1 MAIDS
6 DDPISLPAPPPPRP
20 AARRKAIE
28 TAMRRFDGIEE
39 AASGKAGKPPAR
51 TGWATMHRR
60 PFGALV
66 TAAVVAVV
74 SVPVALIVLR
84 DQAPSVSQEV
94 VPDQIQAERIAPDCI
109 GDACP
114 DRVESPPMPV
124 PASPGDT
131 EAPEA
136 AREKETQPSIGVAI
150 RGQAEPGAELEDRVA
165 ANAEPAPMAAAA
177 PPAPPPPPPPPP
189 PAGPQKPDQ
198 FAEESG
204 QNIVVTGSRIS
215 SADMAKQRSARAPS
229 ERVAELASPVV
240 SPEAYGQFL
249 SRLQAGL
256 TNNNQNAVVG
266 LIGFP
271 LRVKRG
277 GSRVIYRSSGDVLRD
292 FDEIFTPEVRASV
305 LNLRADTLIS
315 RDGGRQAG
323 NRRIWFGPS
332 CAGKSCDPGSPVRIR
347 EVVP

>member
-1 MAIDS
+1 M
-6 DDPISLPAPPPPRP
+6 PI
-20 AARRKAIE
+20 
-28 TAMRRFDGIEE
+28 
-39 AASGKAGKPPAR
+39 
-51 TGWATMHRR
+51 
-60 PFGALV
+60 
-66 TAAVVAVV
+66 
-74 SVPVALIVLR
+74 
-84 DQAPSVSQEV
+84 
-94 VPDQIQAERIAPDCI
+94 
-109 GDACP
+109 
-114 DRVESPPMPV
+114 

-271 LRVKRG
+271 LRVNRG